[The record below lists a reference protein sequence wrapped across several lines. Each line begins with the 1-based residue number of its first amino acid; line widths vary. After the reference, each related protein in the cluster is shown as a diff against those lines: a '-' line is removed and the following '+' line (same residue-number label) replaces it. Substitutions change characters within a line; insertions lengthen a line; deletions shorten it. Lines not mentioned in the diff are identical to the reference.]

1 MTSSTINTINIP
13 QQSSAP
19 QQIDT
24 LLGCLEELCRIHK
37 RPRSASALKAV
48 LPLVNGHLT
57 VDTFI
62 RAAQRGNLDSTVT
75 SRPLG
80 DLVFEVL
87 PLVLLDIRGDAIL
100 LMSEKEGSCKV
111 WNPVSASTSEQSLA
125 ELEAEYGGQ
134 AILVKPILELDERA
148 SFYERIF
155 KPSSW
160 FWDTLLRYRKIYFD
174 ATLASLVINMLAI
187 AGSLF
192 AMNVYDRVVP
202 NRAYE
207 TLWVLAVGVCIAYV
221 FEFLLRILRGYFVD
235 QAGKRADIVMS
246 SILYERV
253 MGLRLEHRPV
263 SAGAMASTLKEFEA
277 LRDFFTSATMAS
289 LVDLPFVFV
298 FIIVIGLI
306 GGPLLWIPLLAIPI
320 VAGIGMAFQPALN
333 RAMNLNL
340 AEATQKHGLLVES
353 IAGLETVKSLS
364 AEGYMQG
371 KWEALVEAAS
381 ASGFRSKLLA
391 SIVINLTNLFQQI
404 VYVLIIVM
412 GVYLIEEN
420 LLTTGGLVACTILG
434 GRAMAPLAQISA
446 LLVRYQSAR
455 HALRGLNRLVASEQE
470 RPENIRF
477 LHRPEL
483 AGGIVFDNVSF
494 SYPGQNVP
502 ALIDASFEIKPGER
516 VAVLGR
522 VGSGKTTL
530 LKLILGLYRPN
541 SGSIRFDGIDQSQI
555 DPVDLRANI
564 GYVEQDS
571 RLFFGTLRENIAI
584 VRPEAGDAE
593 ILEAARI
600 AGVEEFA
607 RRHPH
612 GYEMRIG
619 EGGTGLSGG
628 QRQCVA
634 TARAVLMRPN
644 LMVMDEPTSGMD
656 QLSETNFIKNMSEFL
671 PGRTLILVTHK
682 PSMMA
687 LVDKIVLMDSGR
699 VLAAGPRDDIL
710 KKLAENERK

>member
-1 MTSSTINTINIP
+1 MP
-13 QQSSAP
+13 QQSDS
-19 QQIDT
+19 

-37 RPRSASALKAV
+37 RPRSASALKAS
-48 LPLVNGHLT
+48 LPLVNGLFT

-62 RAAQRGNLDSTVT
+62 RAAQRAKLECTLS
-75 SRPLG
+75 SQPLIE
-80 DLVFEVL
+80 LAHEVL
-87 PLVLLDIRGDAIL
+87 PLVLLNIGGEVSL
-100 LMSEKEGSCKV
+100 LMSEKDGNCKV
-111 WNPVSASTSEQSLA
+111 WDPVSGLTSEQSIA
-125 ELEAEYGGQ
+125 ELENEYSGQ
-134 AILVKPILELDERA
+134 AILVKPMLDLDERA
-148 SFYERIF
+148 SLYERVL
-155 KPSSW
+155 KPSAW

-174 ATLASLVINMLAI
+174 AALATLVINILAI

-207 TLWVLAVGVCIAYV
+207 TLWVLAAGVFLAYV

-263 SAGAMASTLKEFEA
+263 SSGAMASTLKEFEA

-320 VAGIGMAFQPALN
+320 VAGIGMAFQPALD
-333 RAMNLNL
+333 RAINLNL

-353 IAGLETVKSLS
+353 IGGLETVKSLS

-381 ASGFRSKLLA
+381 ASGFQSKILA
-391 SIVINLTNLFQQI
+391 SIVINLTNFFQQI
-404 VYVLIIVM
+404 VYVFIIIT

-420 LLTTGGLVACTILG
+420 MITVGGLIACTILG

-446 LLVRYQSAR
+446 LLVRYQSAK
-455 HALRGLNRLVASEQE
+455 HALRGLNHLVASEQE
-470 RPENIRF
+470 RPENTRF

-483 AGGIVFDNVSF
+483 AGGIVFDKVRF
-494 SYPGQNVP
+494 SYPGQSAP
-502 ALIDASFEIKPGER
+502 ALIDVSFEIKPGDR
-516 VAVLGR
+516 VAILGR

-541 SGSIRFDGIDQSQI
+541 SGKIRFDGIDQSQI

-607 RRHPH
+607 RRHPQ

-634 TARAVLMRPN
+634 LARAVLMRPN
-644 LMVMDEPTSGMD
+644 MVVMDEPTSGMD
-656 QLSETNFIKNMSEFL
+656 QLSENNFIKNMAEFMQ
-671 PGRTLILVTHK
+671 GRTLVLVTHK

-687 LVDKIVLMDSGR
+687 LVDRIVLMDSGN